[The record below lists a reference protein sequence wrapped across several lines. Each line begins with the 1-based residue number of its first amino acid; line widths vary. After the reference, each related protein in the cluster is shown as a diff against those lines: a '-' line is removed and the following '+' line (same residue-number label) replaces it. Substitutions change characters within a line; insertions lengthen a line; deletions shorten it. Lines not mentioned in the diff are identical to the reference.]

1 MNARHA
7 IFAIARADFIERVR
21 RYSFLVTLLT
31 AVFLGY
37 AAAAGKIAL
46 KLGNYRGVY
55 TSGWVGT
62 MVALVTTT
70 FASLI
75 GFYIVKDTVERDR
88 RTGVG
93 EVLAATPLSRPAYAI
108 GKFLSNVAVLTSI
121 VLVLAMA
128 AVVMLLFHREDPRFD
143 LWALL
148 SPFLLIAFPAMALTA
163 ALALSFEMLPG
174 LRGSFGN
181 VVWFFAWSFG
191 LALPAVTGM
200 RWLDPAGIW
209 TVTESMSAAAQRA
222 LPSYEG
228 GFSLTIADPTAAVLL
243 EDLRWPGLQWT
254 SAEVLMR
261 IGWMGAAVALALI
274 TAAFFDR
281 FDPSRSR
288 RASARPQPTA
298 ATGDADGPR
307 EEVSATTD
315 AYPTTLLIPPQR
327 AGAGRMFLAELRL
340 ALKGLPWWWHAVAVG
355 LVAGQLLA
363 PPTIGR
369 GPLLAAAWVWPLFVW
384 SAIGTRESQHGTSA
398 LIFSSPHVLTR
409 QLPMSFLAGVA
420 VAAIAGAGVAVR
432 LLLATDLT
440 GFAGWI
446 AGVLLISSLAL
457 ALGVW
462 TGTNKTYEALY
473 TVLWYLGPVNHVPAL
488 DFTGASPGSGSP
500 AYLAMHLVIA
510 LVLLIGAFTAR
521 AAQLYRA

>member
-1 MNARHA
+1 LSARRA
-7 IFAIARADFIERVR
+7 VFAIARADFIERVR

-37 AAAAGKIAL
+37 AAATGKIAL
-46 KLGNYRGVY
+46 KLGDYRGVY
-55 TSGWVGT
+55 TSGWIGA

-75 GFYIVKDTVERDR
+75 GFYIVKDSVERDR

-93 EVLAATPLSRPAYAI
+93 EVLATTPLSKPAYAI

-121 VLVLAMA
+121 VLVLTVA
-128 AVVMLLFHREDPRFD
+128 AVVMLLFYREDPRLD

-148 SPFLLIAFPAMALTA
+148 SPFLLIAFPAMCITA
-163 ALALSFEMLPG
+163 ALALLFEMLPG

-191 LALPAVTGM
+191 LALPAITGN
-200 RWLDPAGIW
+200 RWLDPGGLW
-209 TVTESMSAAAQRA
+209 TVTDSMSAAARGVI
-222 LPSYEG
+222 PDYDG
-228 GFSLTIADPTAAVLL
+228 RFSLTIGDPTAAVLV
-243 EDLRWPGLQWT
+243 ENLRWPGLQWT
-254 SAEVLMR
+254 SAEILIR
-261 IGWMGAAVALALI
+261 IGWIGAAVALALL
-274 TAAFFDR
+274 AASSFDR

-288 RASARPQPTA
+288 RVSARPQPPA
-298 ATGDADGPR
+298 AIPDADDSR
-307 EEVSATTD
+307 EEALPAAA
-315 AYPTTLLIPPQR
+315 AYPTLLIPPQR
-327 AGAGRMFLAELRL
+327 AGAGRMFFAELRL
-340 ALKGLPWWWHAVAVG
+340 ALNGLPWWWHVVAAG
-355 LVAGQLLA
+355 LVAGQLFAPLA
-363 PPTIGR
+363 IAR

-384 SAIGTRESQHGTSA
+384 SAIGARESQHGTRA
-398 LIFSSPHVLTR
+398 LVFSSPHVLAR
-409 QLPMSFLAGVA
+409 QFPMSFLTGVA

-432 LLLATDLT
+432 LLLAADLK
-440 GFAGWI
+440 GLAGWV

-462 TGTNKTYEALY
+462 TGTNKTYEAIY

-500 AYLAMHLVIA
+500 AFMAIYLVIA
-510 LVLLIGAFTAR
+510 LVLLIGAFLTR
-521 AAQLYRA
+521 GAQLYRA